1 MYVVFF
7 GVGIGFLLLSLV
19 ADAMLDF
26 DGFGFAL
33 LQPKIIAIFMLVTGG
48 VGLALNAQ
56 SGFLLM
62 PTVILVISVI
72 SGILVAGLIYRFVI
86 VPLKK
91 AENTSTFKKEDTIGT
106 TAEVVSPIP
115 KGGYGKIRYNVSGSF
130 VTGPAKSED
139 DSDVRAGEKVFIM
152 DIDKGTYLVRR
163 HLDINAILKS

>member
-33 LQPKIIAIFMLVTGG
+33 LQPKIVAIFMLVTGG

-56 SGFLLM
+56 SGFVLM
-62 PTVILVISVI
+62 PTIILVISVV

-91 AENTSTFKKEDTIGT
+91 AENTSAFKKEDTIGT

-139 DSDVRAGEKVFIM
+139 DSEVKTGEKVFIM
-152 DIDKGTYLVRR
+152 DIDKGTYMVRR
-163 HLDINAILKS
+163 HLDIHAILKS

>member
-26 DGFGFAL
+26 EGFGFAL

-62 PTVILVISVI
+62 PTIILIISVV
-72 SGILVAGLIYRFVI
+72 SGLLVAGLIYRFVI

-91 AENTSTFKKEDTIGT
+91 AENTSTFKKEDTIGS

-115 KGGYGKIRYNVSGSF
+115 KGGYGKIRYNVSGSV

-139 DSDVRAGEKVFIM
+139 DNEVKTGEKVFIM

-163 HLDINAILKS
+163 HLDIHAILKS

>member
-1 MYVVFF
+1 MYIVFF
-7 GVGIGFLLLSLV
+7 GVGIGFLLLSLF

-26 DGFGFAL
+26 EGFGFAL

-56 SGFLLM
+56 SGFVLM
-62 PTVILVISVI
+62 PTIILVISVV
-72 SGILVAGLIYRFVI
+72 SGLLVAGLIYRFVI
-86 VPLKK
+86 IPLKK
-91 AENTSTFKKEDTIGT
+91 AENTSTFNKEDTIGS

-139 DSDVRAGEKVFIM
+139 DSEVKTGEKVFIM

-163 HLDINAILKS
+163 HLDIHAILKS